1 MIVTIV
7 IILLVLLFAGSIESN
22 LREAFSGDWMRFDEP
37 QEPNVTNKEV
47 AYGIRLVIRNSGDLY
62 EWYGDDQ
69 SKRDRRFETLI
80 RVLC

>member
-1 MIVTIV
+1 MNADFLWFNDQ
-7 IILLVLLFAGSIESN
+7 IINKRDII
-22 LREAFSGDWMRFDEP
+22 RIYKCRI
-37 QEPNVTNKEV
+37 TNKDLD
-47 AYGIRLVIRNSGDLY
+47 YGIRLVIRNAGEAI

>member
-1 MIVTIV
+1 MNADFVCFNDQ
-7 IILLVLLFAGSIESN
+7 IINKRDI
-22 LREAFSGDWMRFDEP
+22 LRICKS
-37 QEPNVTNKEV
+37 NVTNKEV

-69 SKRDRRFETLI
+69 SKRNRRFETLI

>member
-1 MIVTIV
+1 MNADFLYFNDQ
-7 IILLVLLFAGSIESN
+7 IINKRDI
-22 LREAFSGDWMRFDEP
+22 LRICKSDI
-37 QEPNVTNKEV
+37 TNKKKDCGDV